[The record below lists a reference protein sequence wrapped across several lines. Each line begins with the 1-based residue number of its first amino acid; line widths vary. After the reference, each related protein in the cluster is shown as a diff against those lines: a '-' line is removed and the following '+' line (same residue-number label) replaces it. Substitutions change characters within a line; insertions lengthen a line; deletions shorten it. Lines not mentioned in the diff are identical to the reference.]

1 MTTVINAVPSNVVE
15 VLGSN
20 NSILAVVVVAVILG
34 LSMNAL
40 GDKAATI
47 KSLLQNL
54 NDIVQVYMDFLI
66 NKVSPIAIFCML
78 ARTFATYGTEYIRPT
93 LTFMIATIFISL
105 ALVVTIYPI
114 GIFLLTGL
122 NPFKFAKKIFKVGMF
137 AAATQSSAATLPLNR
152 KTCME
157 ELGCSKEISSFVLPM
172 GMTINMNGTTAMHM
186 VAITFIAT
194 AAGINITPTQ
204 LITAASPTQKVGG
217 TASSKL
223 PKVTHAVKMESLLD
237 AFSFDEL
244 RDFDRRVREAG
255 VEPEY
260 VVEIKIDGLS
270 CSLEYENGQL
280 VRASTRGDGVVGED
294 VTANVRAI
302 RSIPKTLK
310 DAPEFLEVRGEVYMP
325 HEAFQHLCA
334 EQELQGAAPFK
345 NPRNAAAGSL
355 RQKDARITGS
365 RGLSIFVFNV
375 QQIRGKTLTKHSES
389 LDYLKSLGLPVSP
402 RYHVVH
408 DIEDAIAEIENIGQ
422 NRSKLDFDMD
432 GAVIKVNDFAQREL
446 MGSTNKFPRW
456 AIAFKYPPEVKE
468 TTLRSIEV
476 AVGRTGVLTPTACF
490 DPVFLAGTTVARATL
505 HNEDFIRQF
514 GLCIG
519 DTIQVRKAGDIIPE
533 VIGVTHHAEGAEPY
547 TMPTVCPSCGAPVV
561 HLEDEAALRCVNP
574 ECPAQALRNIIHF
587 ASRDAMDIE
596 GLGEAVATQLVEK
609 ELVHSAADIYTLT
622 REQLLELDKFKEKS
636 ADNLLQAI
644 TASKQNNLDKLLF
657 GFGIRNIGDKAA
669 ALLAEHF
676 GTLQAIREA
685 TAEQIS
691 QIDGFG
697 GVMAQSVVEFFAKEG
712 TTDLVHRLA
721 DAGVNMQWKGEPK
734 GDKLAGK
741 TLVVTGTLE
750 TLSRNEAEAL
760 IVKNGGKASGSVS
773 KKTAYVVAG
782 AAAGSKLTKAQALGV
797 PVLTEQEFLAM
808 LQDAPAEQET
818 T

>member
-1 MTTVINAVPSNVVE
+1 MELEQAKKRVE
-15 VLGSN
+15 ELR
-20 NSILAVVVVAVILG
+20 AVIEKNNRLYYDQDAPE
-34 LSMNAL
+34 LEDFEYDAL
-40 GDKAATI
+40 TRELKELEAQFPQLVTAT
-47 KSLLQNL
+47 
-54 NDIVQVYMDFLI
+54 
-66 NKVSPIAIFCML
+66 
-78 ARTFATYGTEYIRPT
+78 
-93 LTFMIATIFISL
+93 
-105 ALVVTIYPI
+105 
-114 GIFLLTGL
+114 
-122 NPFKFAKKIFKVGMF
+122 
-137 AAATQSSAATLPLNR
+137 
-152 KTCME
+152 
-157 ELGCSKEISSFVLPM
+157 
-172 GMTINMNGTTAMHM
+172 
-186 VAITFIAT
+186 
-194 AAGINITPTQ
+194 
-204 LITAASPTQKVGG
+204 SPTQKVGG
-217 TASSKL
+217 TASSML
-223 PKVTHAVKMESLLD
+223 PMATHAVKMESLLD

-244 RDFDRRVREAG
+244 RDFDRRVRESG

-325 HEAFQHLCA
+325 HKAFQHLCA

-408 DIEDAIAEIENIGQ
+408 DIEDAISEIENIGQ
-422 NRSKLDFDMD
+422 NRAKLDFDMD

-533 VIGVTHHAEGAEPY
+533 VIGVTHHAEDAEPY

-622 REQLLELDKFKEKS
+622 R
-636 ADNLLQAI
+636 
-644 TASKQNNLDKLLF
+644 F
-657 GFGIRNIGDKAA
+657 GFGSRNIGDKAA

-685 TAEQIS
+685 TAEQVS

-712 TTDLVHRLA
+712 TADLVHRLA

-741 TLVVTGTLE
+741 KLVVTGTLE

-782 AAAGSKLTKAQALGV
+782 AAAGSKLTNAQALGV

-808 LQDAPAEQET
+808 LQDAPAEPET